1 MNIIQTYQCKKQ
13 GKVLDDLTLLTQ
25 FFSVLKL
32 KRLNPNSK
40 IIFYTDN
47 YTKQQY
53 DKFKILDLYDEVNTD
68 LLENFDDKGINY
80 EQFWAT
86 PKLIV
91 MNHQTEPYVMLDS
104 DMVVHV
110 PLEEPLSDKNIDVFF
125 FHTEVSNA
133 YPFPTFLS
141 KPKGFEWTESEL
153 ISFGQT
159 LPFNCAIVGFNNV
172 NFSKKYTD
180 RYLEYVK
187 GHSGLWDKKVFKEY
201 PKHLHQYGAQV
212 TAEQWLLSAMI
223 YEENAIPIGNNILQN
238 NIRSVSLTDTRASAF
253 NFFHQ
258 LHNQPQSVALT
269 ELENLVFHLWGAK
282 AFYEKGMYEEYE
294 GVKNSVIEAITVEIE
309 ENWEQTLFDTLEQLE
324 QNCREIPK
332 STN

>member
-104 DMVVHV
+104 DMVVH
-110 PLEEPLSDKNIDVFF
+110 
-125 FHTEVSNA
+125 
-133 YPFPTFLS
+133 
-141 KPKGFEWTESEL
+141 
-153 ISFGQT
+153 
-159 LPFNCAIVGFNNV
+159 
-172 NFSKKYTD
+172 
-180 RYLEYVK
+180 
-187 GHSGLWDKKVFKEY
+187 
-201 PKHLHQYGAQV
+201 
-212 TAEQWLLSAMI
+212 
-223 YEENAIPIGNNILQN
+223 
-238 NIRSVSLTDTRASAF
+238 
-253 NFFHQ
+253 
-258 LHNQPQSVALT
+258 
-269 ELENLVFHLWGAK
+269 
-282 AFYEKGMYEEYE
+282 
-294 GVKNSVIEAITVEIE
+294 
-309 ENWEQTLFDTLEQLE
+309 
-324 QNCREIPK
+324 
-332 STN
+332 